1 MTSEVKGS
9 RFEMLWRC
17 FLPVKD
23 RTIPMPAKENNN
35 GNEIFR

>member
-1 MTSEVKGS
+1 MTDRVKGL
-9 RFEMLWRC
+9 RFEMLLRC
-17 FLPVKD
+17 FLSVKD